1 MRKMIFVFSLLCL
14 TAALPAA
21 GQGIASSSVSG
32 NAISLTVSL
41 PLGLSADVSLSFED
55 VSGLSL
61 ANLGISAQ
69 VVNPLD
75 LTLLSRLGGVTL
87 SSSFPVLLRIEP
99 PAAGGLAFH
108 GITTLEIHTHN
119 LGYVTGSPLRIFSAP
134 LGGTFKDITTAM
146 GPGSYRARGSTG
158 GFSEFLIA
166 IDLRPVNQVITSKLD
181 RLEQMLD
188 DYQALTPG
196 ALYDDLE
203 DRLDD
208 IRADFERGATADAI
222 QGVDGFLAV
231 VQQHAGT
238 DIPNLWRS
246 ARDVQNVA
254 GYLRAG
260 ALTLRF
266 SLAVKS
272 GSGFGLGL

>member
-1 MRKMIFVFSLLCL
+1 MRKMIVVFSLLCL

-21 GQGIASSSVSG
+21 GQGIVSSSLSG
-32 NAISLTVSL
+32 NAISLTLSL
-41 PLGLSADVSLSFED
+41 PGGLGADASLTFEN
-55 VSGLSL
+55 VSGLKL

-69 VVNPLD
+69 VVNLLD
-75 LTLLSRLGGVTL
+75 LSLLSRLGGA
-87 SSSFPVLLRIEP
+87 SIPSAFPVLLRIEP

-108 GITTLEIHTHN
+108 GTTTLEVHTHN

-134 LGGTFKDITTAM
+134 IGGTFKDITTAM

-158 GFSEFLIA
+158 GFSEFLIL
-166 IDLRPVNQVITSKLD
+166 IDLRSVNQVITSKLD

-188 DYQALTPG
+188 SYQALTPG

-208 IRADFERGATADAI
+208 IRADFARGATADAI

-231 VQQHAGT
+231 VEQHSGT
-238 DIPNLWRS
+238 DIPDLWRS

>member
-32 NAISLTVSL
+32 NTISLTVSL
-41 PLGLSADVSLSFED
+41 PLGLGADVSLSFED
-55 VSGLSL
+55 VSGLNL